1 MGIITIRITNT
12 RSRNIEHRP
21 RRRDCPY
28 DWSEVR
34 RATRLSHPQH
44 KPPHKKDTHRALEDI
59 LESIEELRFY
69 KTKLFKKV
77 QP

>member
-1 MGIITIRITNT
+1 MPALAAFLQDRVIDVTALK
-12 RSRNIEHRP
+12 ELA
-21 RRRDCPY
+21 RR
-28 DWSEVR
+28 WF
-34 RATRLSHPQH
+34 PQH

-59 LESIEELRFY
+59 LESIDELRFY